1 MIIKHKHSAV
11 SNSIPDSNQLTTGE
25 LAINSA
31 DGVVYTKITTNN
43 IVKLTSATADGGEI
57 LAPVL
62 DAYPG
67 AAGAYSLRQL
77 SSIYTGP
84 VVRLVRS
91 HDSIERD
98 FTADE
103 ISSGYAGRW
112 ASSSGGNAVYPSV
125 NWGIND
131 YRTNVI
137 FGVVNYPT
145 QTVGAT
151 DPFGG
156 TNAAQVTFPDTVNR
170 RFGTPTDSYAR
181 GFLPSLNGRVT
192 FSFWARL
199 VSGSNTLNTVLRSN
213 LTNRGVTV
221 AKVFTSDWTRHSI
234 SFTYTLADG
243 AIGFYFDSFAARVVE
258 FYGFQL
264 EIADSPTELKTTT
277 TLPYGCSLVHTWY
290 DQSGNNR
297 HLTPPSVGQRPFC
310 SVTGYQLIHNN
321 RPYIAFAPSR
331 TLYRDVSLSPTADY
345 LITVGSRGTTGSG
358 RGYFNIFNT
367 DGGGLE
373 NAVNSYMNWRRNDT
387 AAGNNPPVLNTTH
400 LHSGSWD
407 GTNSYTYRDGDLKYT
422 TNTPLTSSVSRFW
435 VSNGRVAGRPIDAN
449 IHELIYYATNQYS
462 NRLGLE
468 SLVGQYYNI
477 DVKPTVSHPE
487 AQDWINRVYTNN
499 GTVSFLVASIVNK
512 FCQDVDAAGLRNKFY
527 RLNLF
532 TGSNLN
538 AALVPLYLGDIPFG
552 TTYGNST
559 DTNVAF
565 ISSDY
570 SLNRGLPGNASTKY
584 IRTVPL
590 PTIKLDWSTHSIGL
604 DLANAFTSSTQYGH
618 CGVFFNEG
626 SPTPPR
632 GRLWISGNNTFPG
645 GQSLHV
651 GINTYTSSPNLK
663 VVNRA
668 SATDMRLF
676 EDGVQKGSTQI
687 TSAAAYNQMPE
698 GDFCVLAR
706 SYQNVSGGVPTTI
719 VYGDAK
725 SNATARGYFIGETM
739 TPEQHAIFALIW
751 RNARNSM
758 GRP

>member
-1 MIIKHKHSAV
+1 MIIKHKT
-11 SNSIPDSNQLTTGE
+11 SNSVAAVPSGLIAGE
-25 LAINSA
+25 LAINVA
-31 DGVVYTKITTNN
+31 DGRVYLGHNNTATIDLTGNFIT
-43 IVKLTSATADGGEI
+43 DGGEI

-77 SSIYTGP
+77 SSTYTGP

-91 HDSIERD
+91 HDSVERD

-112 ASSSGGNAVYPSV
+112 ASSSGGNAIYPSV
-125 NWGIND
+125 GWADTD
-131 YRTNVI
+131 YRNNTI
-137 FGVVNYPT
+137 FGVGNYPT

-170 RFGTPTDSYAR
+170 RFGTSNSNYSN

-199 VSGSNTLNTVLRSN
+199 VSGSNTLNVVLRST
-213 LTNRGVTV
+213 LTNRAAVV
-221 AKVFTSDWTRHSI
+221 AQVFTSDWTRYSI

-243 AIGFYFDSFAARVVE
+243 PIGFYFDSTAARVVE

-277 TLPYGCSLVHTWY
+277 TLPYGCALVHTWY
-290 DQSGNNR
+290 DQSGNDQ

-345 LITVGSRGTTGSG
+345 LITVGSRGTTASG

-387 AAGNNPPVLNTTH
+387 AAGNNPPVLNTTY

-468 SLVGQYYNI
+468 SLVGPYYNI

-565 ISSDY
+565 VSSDY

-618 CGVFFNEG
+618 CGVFFNE
-626 SPTPPR
+626 SITAPR
-632 GRLWISGNNTFPG
+632 ARLWISGNATFPG
-645 GQSLHV
+645 GISLNV
-651 GINTYTSSPNLK
+651 GINSYTSSPNLK

-668 SATDMRLF
+668 SVTDMRLF
-676 EDGVQKGSTQI
+676 EDGVQKGLTQT

-706 SYQNVSGGVPTTI
+706 SYQNVSGGVPTNI
-719 VYGDAK
+719 IHGDSK
-725 SNATARGYFIGETM
+725 SNATARGYFIAETM
-739 TPEQHAIFALIW
+739 TPTQHATFALIW